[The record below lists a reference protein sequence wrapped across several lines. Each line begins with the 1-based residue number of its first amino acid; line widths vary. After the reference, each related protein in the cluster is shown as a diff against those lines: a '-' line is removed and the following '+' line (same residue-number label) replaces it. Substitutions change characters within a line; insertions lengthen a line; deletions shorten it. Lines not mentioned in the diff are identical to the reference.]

1 MPQLHSAW
9 VYILASRKNGTLYV
23 GATTDLRTRIW
34 QHKAGAVD
42 GFAKLYRVTTLVY
55 FEEFHGIR
63 EAIAR
68 EKELKGW
75 TRKRKIE
82 AIEWVNPDWDDLAAN
97 WFGKRLDPSHGSG

>member
-1 MPQLHSAW
+1 MRQSRSVW

-23 GATTDLRTRIW
+23 GVTTDLRTRIW
-34 QHKAGAVD
+34 QHRAGAVE
-42 GFAKLYRVTTLVY
+42 GFTKLYRVTTLVY
-55 FEEFHGIR
+55 FEEFHGAR

-82 AIEWVNPDWDDLAAN
+82 AIELVNPDWDDLAIN
-97 WFGKRLDPSHGSG
+97 WFRKGLDPAHGSG